1 MTAATTS
8 LDFIDRHPDP
18 NAPPEESWDE
28 YARWCEEMALVL
40 DAEAA
45 CEREAERRR
54 AGEMDA
60 VCEGPVPF

>member
-1 MTAATTS
+1 MNAATTR
-8 LDFIDRHPDP
+8 LDYVDRHTDPDP
-18 NAPPEESWDE
+18 PPEESWDE

-54 AGEMDA
+54 AGEELPA
-60 VCEGPVPF
+60 YEGPVPF